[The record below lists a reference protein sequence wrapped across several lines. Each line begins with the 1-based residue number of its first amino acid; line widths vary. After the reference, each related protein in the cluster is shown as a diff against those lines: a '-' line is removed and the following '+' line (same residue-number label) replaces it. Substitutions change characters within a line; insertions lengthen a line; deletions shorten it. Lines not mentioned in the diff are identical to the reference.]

1 LRGCPMNFIHTA
13 DLHLGYR
20 QYELDQ
26 RFRDFG
32 VSFLKVVDYAIAEK
46 AGFVLVAGDLFNSR
60 NINAP
65 TYMQAFHILTK
76 LKEAGIPCIA
86 IAGNHDRPFIRDHM
100 SWLEALEKHELIR
113 LIRPGEEKLMAHY
126 VDIGGAR
133 IFGMS
138 YAGSATSA
146 IIPRIADEIREIN
159 APNPPEYTILMM
171 HAGVEGQT
179 KGNIIGET
187 PYDDFLKLKDVV
199 DYLALGHYHNAYELD
214 GWAYN
219 PGSPDTCSLSEVNEP
234 KGFYHVMD
242 GKVTLID
249 KQIKRRPF
257 IFASVRL
264 EEHLDAPSL
273 ITALEKKV
281 ASMPRPEEQPVV
293 IVSFRGC
300 LGFDRSHIDVEHVK
314 QIISE
319 KLDPLYVDVRFDLSN
334 DPFCISGVE
343 ADGIDRVAIEREVLS
358 RFAAADSML
367 SDYGHYF
374 AASLSEVK
382 DMAVK
387 GADAETLDSLMRK
400 TFEDIKN
407 KKAPVSEKAIVVVK
421 AAEEMKP
428 SAEAVPAALPAPKP
442 AKEKK
447 KKPAPPAVEE
457 PPAPKVQRKTL
468 SEFWGGKP

>member
-1 LRGCPMNFIHTA
+1 MNFIHTA

-32 VSFLKVVDYAIAEK
+32 SSFLKVVEYAIAERVE
-46 AGFVLVAGDLFNSR
+46 FVLVAGDLFNSR

-65 TYMQAFHILTK
+65 TYMQAFHILSE
-76 LKEAGIPCIA
+76 LKAAGIRCVA
-86 IAGNHDRPFIRDHM
+86 IAGNHDRPFLRDHM
-100 SWLEALEKHELIR
+100 SWLEALEKHDLIA
-113 LIRPGEEKLMAHY
+113 LIRPGEEKLMEHY
-126 VDIGGAR
+126 IDIGDTR

-138 YAGSATSA
+138 YAGSSTSA

-159 APNPPEYTILMM
+159 TSKPPGYTILMM

-187 PYDDFLKLKDVV
+187 PYEDFLKLKDVV
-199 DYLALGHYHNAYELD
+199 DYLALGHYHNAYVLD
-214 GWAYN
+214 SWAYN

-234 KGFYHVMD
+234 KGFYHVKD
-242 GKVTLID
+242 GKATLID
-249 KQIKRRPF
+249 KEIKRRPF
-257 IFASVRL
+257 IFASVKL
-264 EEHLDAPSL
+264 EDHLDAPSL
-273 ITALEKKV
+273 IAALEKKV
-281 ASMPRPEEQPVV
+281 ASMPRPDEQPVV

-314 QIISE
+314 QIVTE
-319 KLDPLYVDVRFDLSN
+319 KFDPLYVDVRFDLSN
-334 DPFCISGVE
+334 DPFCISGVDAE
-343 ADGIDRVAIEREVLS
+343 GIDRVAIEREVLS

-382 DMAVK
+382 DLAVK
-387 GADAETLDSLMRK
+387 GADAETMDTLMRK

-421 AAEEMKP
+421 AAEETKP
-428 SAEAVPAALPAPKP
+428 PAETETGPVVAPAPKP
-442 AKEKK
+442 AKERK
-447 KKPAPPAVEE
+447 KKPVPPVEE

-468 SEFWGGKP
+468 SEFWGGKA